1 MSKLT
6 VSSVDALSKVLQA
19 IDNPTEATI
28 VTKTLLKM
36 NKKDVET
43 KSRPNPYGNV
53 WKIQTKRVVLNP
65 KYEQAVNEQRAVEDK
80 SEDFVAKERKWGVPV
95 GSGMLMKDGSFY
107 LKMIVKSVET
117 ALYAFVQTDPNDV
130 SHLVDYDLLAPFVPG
145 KFTPSSQGVDDAV
158 KFITTK
164 MENVLHILGETFE
177 YV

>member
-1 MSKLT
+1 MTKLT
-6 VSSVDALSKVLQA
+6 VSSVDTLSTVLQV

-36 NKKDVET
+36 NKKDVAT
-43 KSRPNPYGNV
+43 KSKPNPYGNV

-80 SEDFVAKERKWGVPV
+80 SEDFVAKERKWGVPI

-107 LKMIVKSVET
+107 LKMIVKSVEN

-130 SHLVDYDLLAPFVPG
+130 SHLVDYELLRPFVPG
-145 KFTPSSQGVDDAV
+145 QSAPKSQGVDEAV
-158 KFITTK
+158 KFCSVG
-164 MENVLHILGETFE
+164 MENVLHISGETFE
-177 YV
+177 YA